1 MTYYEI
7 KKVFSKKSSKIA
19 LVFMAVVLIVVL
31 YFIVEENFF
40 VNGNGD
46 RETGIAAISKI
57 RERKKQWAG
66 DLTEE
71 KIRLVIEENFRLCQT
86 PGALS
91 KDFQQNDMI
100 YSQKQ
105 GFMDIRNL
113 LSYDYGAFND
123 YDYYLADSL
132 LPDAAA
138 DFYPNRIKSLKEW
151 LDGDAKDMFSEKKK
165 EYLITKYEELR
176 TPLYYD
182 YQAGWKSLFEYAPSI
197 TMIVTL
203 VLSFLCSSIFS
214 SEFQQKSSAVFYSS
228 LHGRNKAIR
237 AKIKAGLIIITVVYW
252 GTMLIYTGMVL
263 GILGIDGADC
273 PIQSHFT
280 GWKSIYNITNL
291 QEYLL
296 ILLGGYLGCMFM
308 LLLTMLISAKTN
320 SAVTA
325 VMIPFALI
333 FLPSFLS
340 GTSIPMI
347 NKVLGLLPDQLL
359 RMNEVVKSFNL
370 YEIGGRVFP
379 AVPVLLVV
387 YTILSLIIAPVV
399 YLIYRKKQVY

>member
-1 MTYYEI
+1 
-7 KKVFSKKSSKIA
+7 
-19 LVFMAVVLIVVL
+19 
-31 YFIVEENFF
+31 
-40 VNGNGD
+40 
-46 RETGIAAISKI
+46 
-57 RERKKQWAG
+57 
-66 DLTEE
+66 
-71 KIRLVIEENFRLCQT
+71 
-86 PGALS
+86 
-91 KDFQQNDMI
+91 
-100 YSQKQ
+100 
-105 GFMDIRNL
+105 
-113 LSYDYGAFND
+113 
-123 YDYYLADSL
+123 
-132 LPDAAA
+132 
-138 DFYPNRIKSLKEW
+138 
-151 LDGDAKDMFSEKKK
+151 MFSEKKK

-176 TPLYYD
+176 TPLYYG

-263 GILGIDGADC
+263 GILDIDGADC

>member
-31 YFIVEENFF
+31 YFIVEKNFF

-57 RERKKQWAG
+57 REGKKQWAG

-138 DFYPNRIKSLKEW
+138 DFYPNRIKNLKEW

-176 TPLYYD
+176 TPLYCD

-273 PIQSHFT
+273 PI
-280 GWKSIYNITNL
+280 
-291 QEYLL
+291 
-296 ILLGGYLGCMFM
+296 
-308 LLLTMLISAKTN
+308 
-320 SAVTA
+320 
-325 VMIPFALI
+325 
-333 FLPSFLS
+333 
-340 GTSIPMI
+340 
-347 NKVLGLLPDQLL
+347 
-359 RMNEVVKSFNL
+359 
-370 YEIGGRVFP
+370 
-379 AVPVLLVV
+379 
-387 YTILSLIIAPVV
+387 
-399 YLIYRKKQVY
+399 